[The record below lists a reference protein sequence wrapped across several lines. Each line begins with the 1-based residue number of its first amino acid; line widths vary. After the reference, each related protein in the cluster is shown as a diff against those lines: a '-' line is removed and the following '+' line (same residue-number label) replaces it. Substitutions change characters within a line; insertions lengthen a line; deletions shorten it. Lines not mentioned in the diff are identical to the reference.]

1 MREIVYLA
9 STCCV
14 PVTDLARCVAGLARE
29 VPLDDEGEAWKL
41 RVSLAATGRIRY
53 HVIIGG
59 GEVVARHQVVLFL
72 HLMKTAA
79 NERFAFMDRRV
90 NLDTL
95 ARLGINRQHAQALV
109 VGLKP
114 EDYVSGPSPDH
125 NYPGLEMWVFGLQ
138 VSGSE
143 VYVKIQ
149 VIVEPARC
157 VCISF
162 HESERPM
169 HYPFRETEPPANEE
183 EQR

>member
-1 MREIVYLA
+1 MYLA

-29 VPLDDEGEAWKL
+29 VPLDDESEAWKL

-125 NYPGLEMWVFGLQ
+125 NNPGLEMWVFGLQ